1 MLGIVKSTLLGSP
14 SGNLIWRVPG
24 SSDVFYSLH
33 AFPAVFTQF
42 PTPDTQEP
50 LRGNTQG
57 IAWNNE

>member
-33 AFPAVFTQF
+33 AFPAVFTPF
-42 PTPDTQEP
+42 GLEA
-50 LRGNTQG
+50 LGLGFSR
-57 IAWNNE
+57 